1 MTAGDQVSYRLR
13 LAQGFLDEAR
23 QDVDLKRWR
32 SAMDNA
38 QLSVENATKA
48 VLALLGPVGRTH
60 NPAEQLRQVLS
71 QSVFSGDNLA
81 RVQQLAEQAELL
93 GPDVHIQT
101 DYGDEPGGRTPWEL
115 FSETDARQALATA
128 ERAFQL
134 AQSVVQEAQSQAQ
147 NPEQSSNGEPKKP

>member
-1 MTAGDQVSYRLR
+1 MTANEQVSYRLK
-13 LAQGFLDEAR
+13 LAQGFLNETR

-48 VLALLGPVGRTH
+48 ILALLGPVGRTH
-60 NPAEQLRQVLS
+60 NPAEQLRQALN
-71 QSVFSGDNLA
+71 QGVFGGDNLA
-81 RVQQLAEQAELL
+81 RAQQLAEQAELL

-128 ERAFQL
+128 EKALQL
-134 AQSVVQEAQSQAQ
+134 AQAVIQEAQ
-147 NPEQSSNGEPKKP
+147 E